1 MKRAIQDLE
10 IFLNRHEKLIITTH
24 ESPDPDGIGAEIA
37 FFQFLN
43 HLGKNSVIVNADKT
57 PEKYMFLD
65 ISSKIMILGENFQ
78 VPADILD
85 YGIIILDTN
94 DYSNTGTIY
103 KTFKDMPLDIFIIDH
118 HARFENETGTNYIDS
133 TASSTSEMVF
143 EIITAFDAPVSF
155 MAGLNLYAGILFDT
169 GSFRYPKT
177 TSRTFRTIA
186 ALVDL
191 GVSPTWIYDVIYETY
206 SVSSLRLKSK
216 MLSSME
222 YHFDGKLVLMHL
234 TPDMLK
240 ETGGIFSEGEININI
255 PLTVKDVV
263 ASVLIK
269 QDLSGPLKVSMRTKG
284 GLDVAEIAI
293 ARHGGGHKNAA
304 GYKSKVSWEETR
316 KMVLD
321 DMSRFFP
328 HETYEL

>member
-85 YGIIILDTN
+85 YGIVILDTN

-103 KTFKDMPLDIFIIDH
+103 RMFRDMPLDIFIIDH

-143 EIITAFDAPVSF
+143 EIITAFNGPISF
-155 MAGLNLYAGILFDT
+155 MAGLNLYAGILLDT
-169 GSFRYPKT
+169 G
-177 TSRTFRTIA
+177 
-186 ALVDL
+186 
-191 GVSPTWIYDVIYETY
+191 
-206 SVSSLRLKSK
+206 
-216 MLSSME
+216 
-222 YHFDGKLVLMHL
+222 
-234 TPDMLK
+234 
-240 ETGGIFSEGEININI
+240 
-255 PLTVKDVV
+255 
-263 ASVLIK
+263 
-269 QDLSGPLKVSMRTKG
+269 
-284 GLDVAEIAI
+284 
-293 ARHGGGHKNAA
+293 
-304 GYKSKVSWEETR
+304 
-316 KMVLD
+316 
-321 DMSRFFP
+321 
-328 HETYEL
+328 